1 MEPLHLEEWK
11 RMAAAIM
18 KVSDADGIPAPLDSD
33 GIPIAPYYNLDN
45 ADYISQLP
53 PRAAYRSVV
62 EGWVVDR
69 GSEKSINKQL
79 LDALNN
85 GINTP
90 LFYGY
95 DSLDFSLLLRDV
107 NPEYIRINWVVE
119 GDPVHFLQRYH
130 HWLEAQSIRP
140 ESIAGAIPHDLFEI
154 WTRTGNWIK
163 SEQEDWAQWNQLI
176 KAAPVGI
183 QAMGVH
189 ANIYHHAGATP
200 AQELG
205 IALSAF
211 NEYAEHLDAD
221 SDWPQGWVNFALS
234 SDFFHDIA
242 KLRAFRELYDIWA
255 KERGFDDAPLW
266 IHAQTGL
273 RDKDSVE
280 PTNNLVRN
288 TWQTMAGW
296 LGGADEI
303 WTKPHDDPEGG
314 APFSRRIAR
323 NVNNLLTEESGFN
336 ALSDPASGSFY
347 LERLTRELVTAGWA
361 VFREIEDRGGLMDS
375 LKSGFVQDEVV
386 RSGEAWLH
394 NLAEQDRVLVGVNKF
409 SLRNRPYVEPGP
421 SSYTKN
427 TEERVFQSLRSI
439 HGPSLFPE
447 NHG

>member
-1 MEPLHLEEWK
+1 MEQLHLDEWK

-18 KVSDADGIPAPLDSD
+18 KVTDAAGIPAPLDSD

-45 ADYISQLP
+45 ADFVSQLS
-53 PRAAYRSVV
+53 PREPYRSIV

-69 GSEKSINKQL
+69 GFEQSVNLQV

-90 LFYGY
+90 LFYVY
-95 DSLDFSLLLRDV
+95 DLLDFPGLLKDV

-119 GDPVHFLQRYH
+119 GDPVHFLDRYL
-130 HWLEAQSIRP
+130 HWLHSQSIET
-140 ESIAGAIPHDLFEI
+140 ESIAGALPHDLFEI
-154 WTRTGNWIK
+154 WTRTGGWLK
-163 SEQEDWAQWNQLI
+163 SEQEDWDQWNQLVT
-176 KAAPVGI
+176 AAPASLQV
-183 QAMGVH
+183 MGVH

-211 NEYAEHLDAD
+211 NEYAERLNPETA
-221 SDWPQGWVNFALS
+221 WPHGWVNVALS

-242 KLRAFRELYDIWA
+242 KLRAYRELYAIWA
-255 KERGFDDAPLW
+255 EQRGFEQAKLW

-273 RDKDSVE
+273 RDKDPLE

-303 WTKPHDDPEGG
+303 WTKPHDEPEGG
-314 APFSRRIAR
+314 QPFSRRIAR
-323 NVNNLLTEESGFN
+323 NVNNLLSEESGFN
-336 ALSDPASGSFY
+336 TISDAASGSFY
-347 LERLTRELVTAGWA
+347 LESLTRELVSAGWA
-361 VFREIEDRGGLMDS
+361 MFQSIEDLGGLMEA
-375 LKSGFVQDEVV
+375 LKSGFVQNEVAK
-386 RSGEAWLH
+386 SGEKWLR
-394 NLAEQDRVLVGVNKF
+394 NLAEQKQILVGVNKYG
-409 SLRNRPYVEPGP
+409 LRNRSFVDSAQTDP
-421 SSYTKN
+421 KN
-427 TEERVFQSLRSI
+427 TDERVFPPLKTV